1 MNARGQ
7 GVFDYVLITAGSFLT
22 AVAVV
27 SFMLPNGIIAGG
39 VSGLAIIFNSLF
51 GWWVGAQMLAYN
63 LFLFLL
69 AFSLLGL
76 GFGVKSIYSSV
87 VLSIMVD
94 LMNYLEFP
102 VFRATS
108 VSDGGLLVAIY
119 GGALAGL
126 GMGLVMWR
134 GASTGGTD
142 IIAMILNKYVG
153 VSTGSGLL
161 LADTIITL
169 MAVMVLGPLAA
180 MYGIITIFV
189 TSKTIDGVLEGVG
202 NTRTAFIVSKS
213 FERIKERILNEMD
226 RGVTMLSAFGGY
238 TGEGRPLIMV
248 ALRRREIPQLRRI
261 LKDEDPESFMV
272 MVNNSEIFGEGFKRV
287 TS

>member
-1 MNARGQ
+1 MNAREQ
-7 GVFDYVLITAGSFLT
+7 GVDYVLITAGSFLT

-39 VSGLAIIFNSLF
+39 VSGLAIILNSLF

-87 VLSIMVD
+87 ALSIMID
-94 LMNYLEFP
+94 LMNFLEFP
-102 VFRATS
+102 AFKATS

-142 IIAMILNKYVG
+142 IIAMILNKYMG
-153 VSTGSGLL
+153 ISTGSGLL
-161 LADTIITL
+161 LTDTIIAL
-169 MAVMVLGPLAA
+169 LAVLVFGPLAA

-189 TSKTIDGVLEGVG
+189 TSKAIDGVLEGAG

-213 FERIKERILNEMD
+213 FVRIKERILDEMD
-226 RGVTMLSAFGGY
+226 RGVTMLNAFGGY

-261 LKDEDPESFMV
+261 LKDEDPQSFMV